1 MGQQILMPPVGYF
14 LDSNLL
20 VLLVA
25 GSVDVAIIPR
35 HRRLEGYTVADFETL
50 RAFLDLGRQIFVTPN
65 TLTEASN
72 LFRQHGEPGRSRLM
86 AQLRYLIEESEEI
99 AITSVQASANPAFQ
113 RLGLTDAALLEAV
126 SEETPLITIDL
137 SLYLAALEKGAST
150 AVDFRQFME
159 GNR

>member
-1 MGQQILMPPVGYF
+1 MPLVGYF

-20 VLLVA
+20 VLLVV

-50 RAFLDLGRQIFVTPN
+50 RAILDLGRRIFVTPN

-72 LFRQHGEPGRSRLM
+72 LLRQHGEPERSRLM
-86 AQLRYLIEESEEI
+86 VQLRYLIGESEEI
-99 AITSVQASANPAFQ
+99 VITSAQASTNSEFQ

-126 SEETPLITIDL
+126 SAETPLITVDL
-137 SLYLAALEKGAST
+137 SLYLAALAKGESA
-150 AVDFRQFME
+150 AVDFRQFMAR
-159 GNR
+159 GL